1 MAIGP
6 STFTSLSGAVSDL
19 FAADAAT
26 TNADLKARGLQIEAE
41 GTDISAQSLLLK
53 SQGDLAEASEYD
65 LAGTLATQNAQFT
78 EASTRI
84 QASQQDRAVTMT
96 IGGQRAAV
104 GASGLAESGSS
115 LDLLRNSAA
124 QGALAKSVMV
134 SQGQITEAGYE
145 EQAKSYGVMSAA
157 ARATAAGEVS
167 ISGEEENIATQQR
180 QLATDTEA
188 AGKQAATADYISA
201 ALQGAAA
208 VASIFLPVPAPT
220 PDSGFTPQAPTGDNP
235 LVINQYAPAPPAPV
249 GPNGLY

>member
-115 LDLLRNSAA
+115 LDLLREFRSA
-124 QGALAKSVMV
+124 
-134 SQGQITEAGYE
+134 
-145 EQAKSYGVMSAA
+145 
-157 ARATAAGEVS
+157 RRAGE
-167 ISGEEENIATQQR
+167 IGDGEPRPDHGSRLRGTGQELRCDVGGRARHGGGRGQHFGRGGEHR
-180 QLATDTEA
+180 DP
-188 AGKQAATADYISA
+188 
-201 ALQGAAA
+201 AAA
-208 VASIFLPVPAPT
+208 VGDRHRSRRQTSGDRGLHQRGTSRCGGCRQHLSAGASTYPGQRVYSAG
-220 PDSGFTPQAPTGDNP
+220 SYWG
-235 LVINQYAPAPPAPV
+235 
-249 GPNGLY
+249 